1 MRSAGPTLKL
11 VTSVQKKLT
20 KILLDGGAAII
31 IGRLV
36 N

>member
-1 MRSAGPTLKL
+1 MRSEGPTLKL
-11 VTSVQKKLT
+11 VTSVQKKPT